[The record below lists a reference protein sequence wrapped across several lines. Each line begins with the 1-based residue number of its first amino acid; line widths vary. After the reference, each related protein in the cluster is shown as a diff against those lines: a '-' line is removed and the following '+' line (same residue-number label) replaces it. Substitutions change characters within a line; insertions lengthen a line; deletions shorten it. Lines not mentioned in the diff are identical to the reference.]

1 MGVEENK
8 ALVRRFVEEVLNR
21 RRPEALAELVAP
33 TFAFYYASRPDPMT
47 VAGFQAALTPFHAGF
62 PDITFTLEAL
72 VAEGD
77 LVTARFM
84 MQGTHRGAFQGIAPT
99 GTRATWRGLA
109 MFRIAADRIAEEWAT
124 PDVLGLLQQLGV
136 IPSLEQ
142 APSA

>member
-1 MGVEENK
+1 MSAEDNK

-21 RRPEALAELVAP
+21 RRPEAIEELVAP

-47 VAGFQAALTPFHAGF
+47 LAGFQAALAPFHAGF

-77 LVTARFM
+77 LVTARFTM
-84 MQGTHRGAFQGIAPT
+84 RGTHRGAFQGLAPT

-109 MFRIAADRIAEEWAT
+109 MFRIAAGRIVEEWAM
-124 PDVLGLLQQLGV
+124 PDVLSLLQQLGA
-136 IPSLEQ
+136 IP
-142 APSA
+142 APDAAPA